1 MFQNKRQSQSPK
13 SDPNRFV
20 RRCPDRI
27 RIKRLPPVAQL
38 HISKPVEV
46 EHLWVGQPCTAIM
59 DEMEPKRARSGGLGS
74 ALRLMRFAP
83 AQEAARSAMGS
94 AYLAPLL
101 TREVCRAVHCA
112 AVTQQYRPQSVEE
125 KSRCFSL
132 ADSIGHVK
140 RMAGRSARRCCTV
153 ACSGLLLESAR
164 FSNVSS
170 SAICMASQRNVGP
183 NAIRELRIRVRTV
196 KLAHSKAE
204 RDGCVFARECW
215 VLC

>member
-1 MFQNKRQSQSPK
+1 MCSKTNAIPK
-13 SDPNRFV
+13 SKIRPEPIRAIAVNG
-20 RRCPDRI
+20 PDQSI

-46 EHLWVGQPCTAIM
+46 EHLWVRQPCTEIM
-59 DEMEPKRARSGGLGS
+59 GELEPKRARSGGLGS

-183 NAIRELRIRVRTV
+183 NAKPALRIRVRTGQAGAL
-196 KLAHSKAE
+196 KS
-204 RDGCVFARECW
+204 REGW
-215 VLC
+215 LRVRA